1 MAAPVL
7 LPGFLSMQDVLD
19 QRVTD
24 NMIPQLNT
32 IFEQSVAIHNALTN
46 QMLDIFV
53 KRTTEFKI
61 RFNSP
66 INLQLQPLD
75 EFGRARPV
83 KMAGFYDVAFPIK
96 KAGIAMGWTREM
108 LAKST
113 VLDLNNRLAAMFEA
127 DKRWNRN
134 QILGTL
140 FTNTSYT
147 FGDPYHGDLT
157 VLPLANGDS
166 QVYWVRSG
174 AETGETANHFTAVT
188 TDIAD
193 ATNPYPIIEAQLSR
207 RVENGGG
214 MGMPFGA
221 KVVVFINS
229 AQEAKTRGLTDFFA
243 KEDPDLVLNDNETV
257 LTGALPAGIPGEI
270 IGKVNRCWVSVWDS
284 IPANYLLGLSL
295 NGERPVAMR
304 EEPEASLQGYV
315 AVGERHDQP
324 YHERHYERIAGFGI
338 WNRVSAVIYQ
348 VNGGDTTYDIPT
360 GYAQPFNG

>member
-32 IFEQSVAIHNALTN
+32 IFEQSLAIHNEMTN

-53 KRTTEFKI
+53 KKTTEFKV

-75 EFGRARPV
+75 ELGRARPV
-83 KMAGFYDVAFPIK
+83 KMAGFYDVAFPLK
-96 KAGIAMGWTREM
+96 KAGIAWGWTREM

-140 FTNTSYT
+140 FTNVEYT

-157 VLPLANGDS
+157 ILPLANGDS
-166 QVYWVRSG
+166 QVYLLRDGS
-174 AETGETANHFTAVT
+174 ELGESSVQHFSAQANAIGEA
-188 TDIAD
+188 TD
-193 ATNPYPIIEAQLSR
+193 NPYPIIENALSR

-214 MGMPFGA
+214 NGVSHGA
-221 KVVVFINS
+221 EVVCLIAPNLES
-229 AQEAKTRGLTDFFA
+229 DTRGLDDFIEYTDQDITLGA
-243 KEDPDLVLNDNETV
+243 DTRR
-257 LTGALPAGIPGEI
+257 LTGAPPNVPGEV
-270 IGKVNRCWVSVWDS
+270 IGKANRCWISVWDS
-284 IPANYLLGLSL
+284 VPSGYIIGLSL
-295 NGERPVAMR
+295 SGERPVAMR

-324 YHERHYERIAGFGI
+324 YHERHYERIAGFGT
-338 WNRVSAVIYQ
+338 WNRVGAYIRRIGNASYA
-348 VNGGDTTYDIPT
+348 IPS
-360 GYAQPFNG
+360 GLQQPFNG